1 MPIIFDGTFWS
12 ETVIDAW
19 LEWLWTAGWKGN
31 ESREAGPT
39 FYTYVRMLCIP

>member
-19 LEWLWTAGWKGN
+19 LEWLMD
-31 ESREAGPT
+31 SRME
-39 FYTYVRMLCIP
+39 R